1 MLVFAGVK
9 RQELYKVIGA
19 TLQPCNII
27 TKHTVIINDNN
38 RSSLFACFTTAGV
51 NNTQGRSGQSLNN

>member
-1 MLVFAGVK
+1 MYMLVFAGVK

-38 RSSLFACFTTAGV
+38 RSSLFACLQLQVLITHKGDLD
-51 NNTQGRSGQSLNN
+51 NH